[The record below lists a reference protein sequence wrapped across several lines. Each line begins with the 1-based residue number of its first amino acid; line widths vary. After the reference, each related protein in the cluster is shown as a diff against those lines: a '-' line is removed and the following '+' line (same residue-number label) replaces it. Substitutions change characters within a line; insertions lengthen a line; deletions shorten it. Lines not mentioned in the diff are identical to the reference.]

1 MKFSLKDFFS
11 KCDQIRMA
19 RVTQAWN
26 VFVNNFHV
34 QNLFFEPTKNL
45 CNWVHITIPF
55 DTDMFHTAVHCFPF
69 QNRVVFQNRWWMMDE
84 WRPQREVW
92 RVFQLFLASHLPCC
106 DFNSDLIPLEF
117 TVFQVNIFLPF
128 YPHFHLLFPII
139 KIFLTG
145 FYSMATGFHRLFIM
159 GK

>member
-11 KCDQIRMA
+11 KCDQIRMT

-45 CNWVHITIPF
+45 CNWAHITIPF

-69 QNRVVFQNRWWMMDE
+69 QNRVVFSESMMDDG
-84 WRPQREVW
+84 WMTSTTW
-92 RVFQLFLASHLPCC
+92 SLKSFSTVFSKSFAMLC
-106 DFNSDLIPLEF
+106 FNSDLIPLEF